1 MKPVQIKPK
10 RLHAAAVVD
19 SDVEVEDTEDVTAPG
34 NAHPP
39 RSAAPIKQHASTL
52 EDDSSKEQ
60 GLGDDEWKDDDGEDA
75 AEPRNAYVDFES
87 ESVTFEGSGY
97 RSKQSASRPLH
108 FRSKPI
114 NSRSLSVTSAFTH
127 GDPPRTS
134 SDGPEETDDVDFI
147 ADGDR
152 QHASHTEQSEDED
165 LQYALRRGSPT
176 KDPPHKLT
184 ANQQ

>member
-1 MKPVQIKPK
+1 M
-10 RLHAAAVVD
+10 D

-87 ESVTFEGSGY
+87 EVSSQSVNLADKYIDT
-97 RSKQSASRPLH
+97 P
-108 FRSKPI
+108 
-114 NSRSLSVTSAFTH
+114 SLVCH
-127 GDPPRTS
+127 
-134 SDGPEETDDVDFI
+134 I
-147 ADGDR
+147 
-152 QHASHTEQSEDED
+152 
-165 LQYALRRGSPT
+165 
-176 KDPPHKLT
+176 
-184 ANQQ
+184 